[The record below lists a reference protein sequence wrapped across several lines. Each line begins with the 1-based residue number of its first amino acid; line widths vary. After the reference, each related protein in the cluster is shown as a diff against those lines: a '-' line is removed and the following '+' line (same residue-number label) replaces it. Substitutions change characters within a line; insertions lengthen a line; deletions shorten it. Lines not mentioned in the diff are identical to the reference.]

1 MNAGDLLT
9 VRKALEILPI
19 GRSTLYSLISEHQI
33 PSIRVKRTGSSRGRI
48 LIRRE
53 DLDAFIKRSQSVRRA
68 LLTQSQGNER

>member
-33 PSIRVKRTGSSRGRI
+33 PSIRVRRTGSGRGRI

-53 DLDAFIKRSQSVRRA
+53 DLDAFIEKSRD
-68 LLTQSQGNER
+68 LTIEHA